1 MRILEV
7 EGLSAWY
14 TQGKTRR
21 PVLRDV
27 TFHLDRGEV
36 LGLVGESGSGKSTL
50 ARSILG
56 LHRDWEG
63 RVRHYTPRPQM
74 IFQDPYRSL
83 NPAHTLLW
91 TLTEP
96 LRAAGVPEAR
106 RRERAMALLDRVG
119 LAPELARR
127 YPQEL
132 SGGQRQRV
140 AIAAAVIARPGL
152 VVADEPVSALDVTVQ
167 RQILELLMDLKREY
181 GFSCLFISHDLG
193 VIYQICDRVLVME
206 GGRIVEEND
215 TDALF
220 AAPKHPFT
228 KELLEAAE

>member
-1 MRILEV
+1 
-7 EGLSAWY
+7 
-14 TQGKTRR
+14 
-21 PVLRDV
+21 
-27 TFHLDRGEV
+27 
-36 LGLVGESGSGKSTL
+36 
-50 ARSILG
+50 
-56 LHRDWEG
+56 
-63 RVRHYTPRPQM
+63 
-74 IFQDPYRSL
+74 
-83 NPAHTLLW
+83 
-91 TLTEP
+91 
-96 LRAAGVPEAR
+96 
-106 RRERAMALLDRVG
+106 MALLDRVG

-193 VIYQICDRVLVME
+193 VIYQICDRVLVMD

-215 TDALF
+215 TDTLF

-228 KELLEAAE
+228 KKLLEAAE